1 MAARYKKQSK
11 DALIDLCE
19 QRGIETTDR
28 SKEMLI
34 HNLAEHDLAQNAE
47 AAGQRE
53 SPPPRGPGMP
63 VLAPEMSFEGAI
75 NASSE
80 KPVDFTLQMA
90 LQQLGTS
97 DPALRLQLVLQ
108 YREAAERRAER
119 EAAERRAERE
129 AAAAECQAEGE
140 FKLRMAQEERGSNL
154 QLTPSQDINPRRP
167 LLENFP
173 VVGKDTDLDTFLR
186 GFEKTCR
193 QYHLPLEQWALYLA
207 PGLRGKAAEVF
218 ADLPSDLDGN
228 YEAIKEAL
236 VRKYNL
242 TSEVYRRKFRN
253 LQRGSADSYADFVS
267 TLRSTFHQWIRG
279 LSVSSFEALTDLM
292 VKDQFL
298 HMCPTDV
305 RQFVCDREPQ
315 SADEAAKIADRYV
328 ANRMLEVRKPSGFS
342 WKGGKPNG
350 DPSASQSPVLSKPTS
365 YGAPGTRYPSGDSRQ
380 CFTCKKVGHISAVC
394 PDREKRPTTTT
405 KPSGPPPSV
414 LFVAGTDV
422 RTNENCQSV
431 TVGDKVTIGLRD
443 TGAQVTLVRHEMV
456 NPADIIPGKTMSITG
471 VGGVSPAV
479 PMARVYLNWGAGKGV
494 REVGV
499 SGAIPTNVMLGT
511 DLGRMVSHYIP
522 PLNVN
527 ATEKVEARVPPETLC
542 QEGKCTHVQDC
553 TQGSQ
558 RQNQDFL

>member
-1 MAARYKKQSK
+1 MAARYKKLSK

-19 QRGIETTDR
+19 QRGIETADR
-28 SKEMLI
+28 SKEMLM
-34 HNLAEHDLAQNAE
+34 HNLAEHELAQNAE

-53 SPPPRGPGMP
+53 SPPPIGPEMP
-63 VLAPEMSFEGAI
+63 VLAPEMSSEGAS

-80 KPVDFTLQMA
+80 EPVDFTLQMA
-90 LQQLGTS
+90 LQQLGAS

-108 YREAAERRAER
+108 YREAAERRAEKA
-119 EAAERRAERE
+119 AAERRAERE
-129 AAAAECQAEGE
+129 AAAAERQAERE
-140 FKLRMAQEERGSNL
+140 FKLRIAQVERGSNL

-167 LLENFP
+167 RLENFP
-173 VVGKDTDLDTFLR
+173 VMEKDTDLDTFLR
-186 GFEKTCR
+186 GFEKTCK

-218 ADLPSDLDGN
+218 VDLPSDLDGN

-242 TSEVYRRKFRN
+242 TPEVYRRKFRN

-328 ANRMLEVRKPSGFS
+328 ANRMPEVRKPSGFS
-342 WKGGKPNG
+342 WKG
-350 DPSASQSPVLSKPTS
+350 
-365 YGAPGTRYPSGDSRQ
+365 
-380 CFTCKKVGHISAVC
+380 
-394 PDREKRPTTTT
+394 
-405 KPSGPPPSV
+405 
-414 LFVAGTDV
+414 
-422 RTNENCQSV
+422 
-431 TVGDKVTIGLRD
+431 
-443 TGAQVTLVRHEMV
+443 
-456 NPADIIPGKTMSITG
+456 
-471 VGGVSPAV
+471 
-479 PMARVYLNWGAGKGV
+479 
-494 REVGV
+494 
-499 SGAIPTNVMLGT
+499 GT

-553 TQGSQ
+553 TYVAVVTRSQSAAQTQPQRLEDASQIELPEQEGPPLAQEPPHMPDPPRSLTTDPEDSASDQRLVFTLGQGLQTDSQ
-558 RQNQDFL
+558 SFQETLLEDASLEKLQCRADQPPTASDKERIYWETLPIDNTEHWDCEKRLVVPYLLGNNYSELLMKFLWADTLEYKKLKLALLITFIDQRWGRM